1 MPFEKPN
8 RELSVGEIISGT
20 FRLYTSRFV
29 LFYLPFLVA
38 GVITGILTSALFL
51 SFPLPTPPSAGPPTA
66 AVFQWLGS
74 FFSAL
79 IGLAVFGG
87 IVSWVIGSI
96 ATGMVVKGACDVIE
110 KSAGNLQE
118 SFNFTMSRLPS
129 LLVASIIT
137 GVLTLV
143 GIFLL
148 VIPGIILMIM
158 FSLVVPAIIIEQK
171 GSFDSLGRSSKLVS
185 HRWLKT
191 FTLLIVIGLII
202 LAISLIT
209 TFVLLPGYVY
219 LAAPPFG
226 IDVAFAIRLIIS
238 SIVTSFASPILPLAE
253 TLLYYSMVARES
265 TLLPPPPPPL

>member
-1 MPFEKPN
+1 MHFEKPN

-38 GVITGILTSALFL
+38 GLITGILTSAMFL
-51 SFPLPTPPSAGPPTA
+51 SFPLPTPPSAGAPTA

-74 FFSAL
+74 FISAL

-87 IVSWVIGSI
+87 IISWVIGSI
-96 ATGMVVKGACDVIE
+96 ATGMVVKSASDVIE
-110 KSAGNLQE
+110 KGVGNLQE
-118 SFNFTMSRLPS
+118 SFNFAMSKLPS

-137 GVLTLV
+137 GVLIFV

-148 VIPGIILMIM
+148 VIPGIILMII

-171 GSFDSLGRSSKLVS
+171 GAFDSLGRSSKLVS
-185 HRWLKT
+185 NRWLKT
-191 FTLLIVIGLII
+191 FALLIVIGLII
-202 LAISLIT
+202 VAISLIT